1 MWTSRSARSSTK
13 DSCCAV
19 SSRPASRSWSGAS
32 AGCWHASIGTPSTG
46 CARRSSPSAR
56 PISCASCSAGSG
68 SPRALAPQV
77 PMDWRRCSSC
87 STASSCRRAHGRP
100 TYSLPAWASTTRCGS
115 TACVSGE
122 IAWGRLNQTRNAEGG
137 TRNRKSGPIRST
149 PVALFRRER
158 GAMWRSLTTQPDPAD
173 LPLSHSARA
182 IAESLDGRGAS
193 FFGDLVNA
201 AGLLRTEVEKGL
213 GELVAWG
220 LVTADSFAGLRAL
233 LVPSDRRRPVGGFRR
248 RGKVAPFGVET
259 AGRWSRVRSSAPL
272 PEQQVAEAVAW
283 QLLRRYGVVFRRLAT
298 RETLLAPWRDI
309 LRAYRRLEARGEIR
323 GGRFVGG
330 FSGEQY
336 ALPEAV
342 GLLRNVRR
350 DEPTGELVAVSGADP
365 LNLAGIITPG
375 DVVPGLATNRILYRD
390 GIPVAVREGAG
401 SGERYLVDATSDER
415 ERLKSALVR
424 GRVAP
429 LVRAYLGR
437 TGPGAT
443 AASGRH

>member
-1 MWTSRSARSSTK
+1 LA
-13 DSCCAV
+13 AV
-19 SSRPASRSWSGAS
+19 LELLDGFEAPAGA
-32 AGCWHASIGTPSTG
+32 WETD
-46 CARRSSPSAR
+46 
-56 PISCASCSAGSG
+56 
-68 SPRALAPQV
+68 V
-77 PMDWRRCSSC
+77 
-87 STASSCRRAHGRP
+87 
-100 TYSLPAWASTTRCGS
+100 LPARVGEYDPLWLDGLCL
-115 TACVSGE
+115 SGE

-137 TRNRKSGPIRST
+137 TRNRKSGPIRTT

-201 AGLLRTEVEKGL
+201 TGLLRTEVEKGL

-259 AGRWSRVRSSAPL
+259 AGRWSRVRSPAAL
-272 PEQQVAEAVAW
+272 PEEQVAEAVAW

-350 DEPTGELVAVSGADP
+350 EQPTGQLVAVSGADP
-365 LNLAGIITPG
+365 LNLVGIITPG
-375 DVVPGLATNRILYRD
+375 DVVPALATNRILYRD

-401 SGERYLVDATSDER
+401 SGERYLVEAAPDEQ

-437 TGPGAT
+437 TGPRP
-443 AASGRH
+443 ASTRA